1 MEVKLKSAA
10 APDRSPVTVR
20 THAGATVDSLLGAFC
35 HDLGQDY
42 DPRLALYT
50 HSNEPLRGGASLQA
64 MRVQPGDTLYVRHQR
79 SPHLFLANWGLL
91 GVICA
96 VLGLLGLLL
105 VSMAYG
111 LTGGRVPFVHG
122 VVVDA
127 GSSHSQA
134 TLYYWEGAKYFGTGR
149 VVQVDFREIDGGIS
163 SLGPRKTGPALERA
177 VNEVRGELDAPVYL
191 GATAGMRVLNLTNPV
206 EADAILM
213 AVECALKP
221 LGLRRASILSGHD
234 EGLFAWLS
242 TNYLFEVIPP
252 KSGDPMTIGALD
264 LGGAST
270 QISFAV
276 DANTSGNDIS
286 SLQLYGRR
294 YNVFAVSYLCYGVN
308 ELHRRYLAKIITEQN
323 YEYAT
328 PMKSPCHNSGFSF
341 NITAEEVF
349 DNFCTKTSATE
360 QWRKDHPNAVFTF
373 VGDGTSAGCQKY
385 IQQLLDPNECKKNY
399 TSCME
404 KPSVPVPHQMKF
416 LGVSAYYYTL
426 NALNSTHKSLSGFKN
441 ASDWICSV
449 PWDEAV
455 KTGIPERFLSR
466 YCLQA
471 MYIRELLLD
480 MYGFSEETWPNLSF
494 EKTANGY
501 ELGWSLGFM
510 INATNAIPAAEPSTP
525 SIGLNLFVLL
535 VVLFAL
541 LLVLAAVFL
550 LLARKQSRAR
560 RNPPS

>member
-20 THAGATVDSLLGAFC
+20 THAGATADSLLGAFC

-50 HSNEPLRGGASLQA
+50 RSNEPLRGGASLHA
-64 MRVQPGDTLYVRHQR
+64 MRVQPGDTLFVRHQR

-163 SLGPRKTGPALERA
+163 SLGPRKTGPALEHA
-177 VNEVRGELDAPVYL
+177 VNEVRGELDAPVFL
-191 GATAGMRVLNLTNPV
+191 GATAGMRVLNLTNPM

-221 LGLRRASILSGHD
+221 LGLQRATILSGHD

-252 KSGDPMTIGALD
+252 KSGNPMTLGALD

-276 DANTSGNDIS
+276 DGNRSGNDVS

-294 YNVFAVSYLCYGVN
+294 YNVFSVSYLCYGVN
-308 ELHRRYLAKIITEQN
+308 ELHRRYLAKIITEQD
-323 YEYAT
+323 YEYST

-341 NITAEEVF
+341 NVTAEEVF

-360 QWRKDHPNAVFTF
+360 QWLKDHPTAVFTF
-373 VGDGTSAGCQKY
+373 IGDGTSAGCQNF
-385 IQQLLDPNECKKNY
+385 IRQLLDPNECKKNY

-404 KPSVPVPHQMKF
+404 KPSVPVPHDMKF
-416 LGVSAYYYTL
+416 VGVSAYYYTL
-426 NALNSTHKSLSGFKN
+426 KALNSTGKSLSAFKN

-449 PWDEAV
+449 PWNEAV
-455 KTGIPERFLSR
+455 KTGIPKRFLSR

-471 MYIRELLLD
+471 MYIRDLLLD
-480 MYGFSEETWPNLSF
+480 KYGFSEESWPNLSF

>member
-221 LGLRRASILSGHD
+221 LGLQRASILSGHD

-349 DNFCTKTSATE
+349 DNFCTKTSETE

>member
-20 THAGATVDSLLGAFC
+20 THAGATADSLLGAFC
-35 HDLGQDY
+35 HDMGQDY

-50 HSNEPLRGGASLQA
+50 RSNEPLRGGASLHA
-64 MRVQPGDTLYVRHQR
+64 MRVQPGDTLYVRYQR

-134 TLYYWEGAKYFGTGR
+134 TLYYWEGAKYLGTGR

-177 VNEVRGELDAPVYL
+177 VNEVRGELEAPVFL
-191 GATAGMRVLNLTNPV
+191 GATAGMRVLNLTNPM
-206 EADAILM
+206 ESDAILM

-221 LGLRRASILSGHD
+221 LNLQRATILSGHD

-252 KSGDPMTIGALD
+252 KSGSPMTLGALD

-270 QISFAV
+270 QISYAV
-276 DANTSGNDIS
+276 ASDISGDDVS
-286 SLQLYGRR
+286 SLQLYGER
-294 YNVFAVSYLCYGVN
+294 YNVFSVSYLCYGVN
-308 ELHRRYLAKIITEQN
+308 ELHRRYLAQIVTQQD
-323 YEYAT
+323 YAT
-328 PMKSPCHNSGFSF
+328 TLRSPCHNSGFSF
-341 NITAEEVF
+341 NATAEEVF
-349 DNFCTKTSATE
+349 DNYCTKTSASE
-360 QWRKDHPNAVFTF
+360 LWLQQNPNAVFTF
-373 VGDGTSAGCQKY
+373 IGNGTSAGCQEAIK
-385 IQQLLDPNECKKNY
+385 QLLDPSECKKNY

-404 KPSVPVPHQMKF
+404 KPSVPVPYDMKF

-426 NALNSTHKSLSGFKN
+426 KALNSTGKPLSTFVN
-441 ASDWICSV
+441 ASDWICSA
-449 PWDEAV
+449 PWREAV
-455 KTGIPERFLSR
+455 KTGIPKRFLSR

-471 MYIRELLLD
+471 MYIRDLLLD
-480 MYGFSEETWPNLSF
+480 KYGFSDKTWPNLSF

-510 INATNAIPAAEPSTP
+510 INATNAIPAAKPSTP
-525 SIGLNLFVLL
+525 SIGFNLFVLL
-535 VVLFAL
+535 VVLFTL
-541 LLVLAAVFL
+541 LLVLAMVFL

-560 RNPPS
+560 RNPPT

>member
-105 VSMAYG
+105 VSMAFG

-349 DNFCTKTSATE
+349 DNFCTKTSETE